1 MNSKIKVIIGILA
14 FALIISGAY
23 IAYDKLSEDYD
34 SNTLATNAPAITNSY
49 TPTPAETTESGN
61 GETEKAPDFTVY
73 DADGK
78 PVKLSDF
85 IGKPVVLNFWAS
97 WCPPCK
103 GEMPDFN
110 EIYKQKGEEYQFM
123 MVNLT
128 DGARET
134 VETAKSFIEEQGY
147 EFPVFYDT
155 DVDAAMKY
163 NTYSIPVT
171 YFIKSDGT
179 PAAYARGA
187 IDAET
192 LQKGLD
198 MIK

>member
-1 MNSKIKVIIGILA
+1 
-14 FALIISGAY
+14 
-23 IAYDKLSEDYD
+23 
-34 SNTLATNAPAITNSY
+34 
-49 TPTPAETTESGN
+49 
-61 GETEKAPDFTVY
+61 
-73 DADGK
+73 
-78 PVKLSDF
+78 
-85 IGKPVVLNFWAS
+85 
-97 WCPPCK
+97 
-103 GEMPDFN
+103 
-110 EIYKQKGEEYQFM
+110 M

>member
-1 MNSKIKVIIGILA
+1 MNGKIKVIIGILA
-14 FALIISGAY
+14 FALVISGAY
-23 IAYDKLSEDYD
+23 IAYDKLSEDYAQN
-34 SNTLATNAPAITNSY
+34 SLATNAPAITNPVS
-49 TPTPAETTESGN
+49 PNPVETTRAENSQT
-61 GETEKAPDFTVY
+61 ETAPDFTVY

-78 PVKLSDF
+78 PFKLSDF

-110 EIYKQKGEEYQFM
+110 EIYKEKGEEYQFM

-147 EFPVFYDT
+147 EFPVFYDS

-171 YFIKSDGT
+171 YFINSDGT